1 MKMGFLGTKLKICE
15 GFFFGGGGGG
25 FESLVGITTSSKTG
39 LYPSHSLFK
48 TGGKGKECNTPL

>member
-15 GFFFGGGGGG
+15 GFFFLGV
-25 FESLVGITTSSKTG
+25 FESLVGITMSSKTG